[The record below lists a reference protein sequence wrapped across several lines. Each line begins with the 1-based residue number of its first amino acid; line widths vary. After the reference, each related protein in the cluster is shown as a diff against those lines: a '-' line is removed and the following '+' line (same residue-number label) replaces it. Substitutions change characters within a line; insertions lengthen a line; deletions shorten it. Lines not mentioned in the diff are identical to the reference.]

1 MWPKLIDFISQSNTE
16 KANFESSRISL
27 LKLYEQVRQLQKK
40 IKRFQ
45 RLATVR
51 KKDVSKEINNSNLV
65 QNEITKNESL
75 IDQINTIMESSK
87 NNSSTKIINSGIFK
101 NNAQLLTTLQSQKNI
116 ASNRNKY
123 LRSEKEI
130 IRKKIIENNFKKI
143 KAEEKAKEYKRL
155 YISELENKNYQ

>member
-1 MWPKLIDFISQSNTE
+1 M
-16 KANFESSRISL
+16 
-27 LKLYEQVRQLQKK
+27 QKK

-45 RLATVR
+45 RLAIIR
-51 KKDVSKEINNSNLV
+51 KKDISKEINNSNLV

-87 NNSSTKIINSGIFK
+87 NNSSTKIINSGFFK

-143 KAEEKAKEYKRL
+143 KAEEKAKDYKRH